1 MYEKKRNLDLTS
13 EYILAVNRTQ
23 LITQQWTYMLNWLD
37 LWNTQVQM
45 GKELTWDLQVNASA
59 VSVKMIWIKAE
70 KPVAKTGDVAR
81 QPGPENEIPLSFEQ

>member
-1 MYEKKRNLDLTS
+1 LKDNS
-13 EYILAVNRTQ
+13 
-23 LITQQWTYMLNWLD
+23 QQFSFHHIIDIEET
-37 LWNTQVQM
+37 
-45 GKELTWDLQVNASA
+45 LTWDLQVNANA

>member
-1 MYEKKRNLDLTS
+1 
-13 EYILAVNRTQ
+13 
-23 LITQQWTYMLNWLD
+23 
-37 LWNTQVQM
+37 M
-45 GKELTWDLQVNASA
+45 GKELTWDLHVNASA